1 MDQTPNEPQ
10 AEPLWLRM
18 AENLAVR
25 YSEQP
30 LARAIIATAAFFFP
44 PLLPIDAA
52 AGAWGGAI
60 GADRLRAT
68 MAEVE
73 AAMARVHGRL
83 DSQLDPEELVDYA
96 IQALRGATETRDIEK
111 RRVLAAALVG
121 AATTDRPADLDIA
134 AVMAGLSSL
143 TPADLQYARELADAV
158 ANNPYKIIDYLGPP
172 ATAADGTFHLLRLQ
186 SQGLVHGVAPGAV
199 IGIGPGLQY
208 RLTPTFW
215 SVLEL
220 LRAGGMEVPKPAD
233 AAPN

>member
-1 MDQTPNEPQ
+1 VDQTSNEAQ
-10 AEPLWLRM
+10 AEALWLRA

-44 PLLPIDAA
+44 PLFPVDAA
-52 AGAWGGAI
+52 AGAWGAAMGAQ
-60 GADRLRAT
+60 RLRAT

-73 AAMARVHGRL
+73 AGMARVHSRL
-83 DSQLDPEELVDYA
+83 DSQVNPEELVDYA
-96 IQALRGATETRDIEK
+96 IQALRGATETRDTEK

-121 AATTDRPADLDIA
+121 AATLDRPADLDFA
-134 AVMAGLSSL
+134 AVIAGLSNL

-158 ANNPYKIIDYLGPP
+158 ADNPYKIIDFVGTP
-172 ATAADGTFHLLRLQ
+172 ATAGDSTFHLLRLEA
-186 SQGLVHGVAPGAV
+186 QGLVHGVAPGAV
-199 IGIGPGLQY
+199 YGSGPGLQY

-215 SVLEL
+215 RVLDL

-233 AAPN
+233 AAPS